1 MARLC
6 KGVKGDGTGC
16 RRPPSTDSAFCL
28 AHDPAR
34 VDDHAGISSM
44 GGVARH
50 DPAVSDAKAEIA
62 DLKAALWSRKI
73 SPGAASVLLQAMRLE
88 REIDTDALFKDS
100 GHELVESIQSLRAS
114 GIPDLSEPA
123 NVPPVGVTSEPRVDE
138 PHGPIDPDAPRLEDY
153 RRTDGALDGDAFLRD
168 SRAHHAV
175 PLSHLTT
182 AQRRERFASNRR

>member
-1 MARLC
+1 
-6 KGVKGDGTGC
+6 
-16 RRPPSTDSAFCL
+16 
-28 AHDPAR
+28 

-100 GHELVESIQSLRAS
+100 GHALVESIQSIRAS

-123 NVPPVGVTSEPRVDE
+123 NGGGGEPWPVDTPECAE
-138 PHGPIDPDAPRLEDY
+138 DPDAPRLEDY
-153 RRTDGALDGDAFLRD
+153 RRPDGTLDGDAFM
-168 SRAHHAV
+168 RASHAHKAV
-175 PLSHLTT
+175 PLSQRTT
-182 AQRRERFASNRR
+182 AQRRKRWQSGTL

>member
-1 MARLC
+1 M
-6 KGVKGDGTGC
+6 
-16 RRPPSTDSAFCL
+16 
-28 AHDPAR
+28 
-34 VDDHAGISSM
+34 
-44 GGVARH
+44 ARH

-100 GHELVESIQSLRAS
+100 GLALVESIQSLRAS

-123 NVPPVGVTSEPRVDE
+123 NGGGGVSEPRVDE

-153 RRTDGALDGDAFLRD
+153 RRPDGSLDGEAYLRE
-168 SRAHHAV
+168 SRAHTAV

-182 AQRRERFASNRR
+182 AQRRERWQSGQRWGKGA